1 VQRLHTV
8 RDGLQRTVRAV
19 LAFDVE

>member
-8 RDGLQRTVRAV
+8 RHGPQRTVRAV
-19 LAFDVE
+19 LAFDLE